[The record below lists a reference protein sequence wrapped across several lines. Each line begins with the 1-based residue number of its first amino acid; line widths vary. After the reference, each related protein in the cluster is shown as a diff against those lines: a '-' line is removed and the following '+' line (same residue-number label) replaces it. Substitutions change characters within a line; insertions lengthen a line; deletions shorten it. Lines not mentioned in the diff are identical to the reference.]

1 MTPTANLQK
10 IAKVLKSN
18 GTDGELLISFF
29 AMDPEDLEITEPVF
43 ILFDGLPV
51 PFFVQSLRRRGQNK
65 ALVHLNG
72 IYDLKDC
79 EEVCG
84 KDIYL
89 PADAEAAY
97 GEGDFSFLV
106 GWELRDAGK
115 SLGRIADFV
124 DIPGNPCLELE
135 DGRMV
140 PLHED
145 FITAVDEDSAVV
157 EMELPSGLLD

>member
-29 AMDPEDLEITEPVF
+29 AMDPEGLEITEPVF

-89 PADAEAAY
+89 PADADAAY

-135 DGRMV
+135 DGRLV

>member
-135 DGRMV
+135 DGRLV

-145 FITAVDEDSAVV
+145 FITAVDEASAVV

>member
-135 DGRMV
+135 DGRLV

-157 EMELPSGLLD
+157 DMELPSGLLD

>member
-18 GTDGELLISFF
+18 GTDGELLVSFF
-29 AMDPEDLEITEPVF
+29 AMDPEDLEILEPVF

-72 IYDLKDC
+72 IFDLKDC

-135 DGRMV
+135 DGRLV

>member
-10 IAKVLKSN
+10 VAKVLKSN
-18 GTDGELLISFF
+18 GTDGELLVSFF
-29 AMDPEDLEITEPVF
+29 AMDPEDLEISEPVF

-72 IYDLKDC
+72 IFDLKDC

-135 DGRMV
+135 DGRLV

>member
-84 KDIYL
+84 KEIYL

-135 DGRMV
+135 DGRLV

-145 FITAVDEDSAVV
+145 FITAVDEDSTVV

>member
-29 AMDPEDLEITEPVF
+29 AMDPEDLEISEPVF

-72 IYDLKDC
+72 IFDLKDC

-135 DGRMV
+135 DGRLV

-157 EMELPSGLLD
+157 EMELPAGLLD

>member
-72 IYDLKDC
+72 IFDLKDC

-135 DGRMV
+135 DGRLV

-157 EMELPSGLLD
+157 EMELPTGLLD

>member
-10 IAKVLKSN
+10 VAKVLKSN

-72 IYDLKDC
+72 IFDLKDC

-135 DGRMV
+135 DGRLV

-145 FITAVDEDSAVV
+145 FITAVDEDSTVV

>member
-135 DGRMV
+135 DGRLV

-145 FITAVDEDSAVV
+145 FITAVDEDSTVV

>member
-18 GTDGELLISFF
+18 GTDGELLVSFF
-29 AMDPEDLEITEPVF
+29 AMDPEDLEISEPVF

-72 IYDLKDC
+72 IFDLKDC

-135 DGRMV
+135 DGRLV

-145 FITAVDEDSAVV
+145 FITAVDEDAAVV

>member
-1 MTPTANLQK
+1 MTSTANLQK

-18 GTDGELLISFF
+18 GTDGELLVSFF

-72 IYDLKDC
+72 IFDLKDC

-135 DGRMV
+135 DGRLV

>member
-29 AMDPEDLEITEPVF
+29 AMDSEDLEITEPVF

-72 IYDLKDC
+72 IFDLKDC

-135 DGRMV
+135 DGRLV

>member
-18 GTDGELLISFF
+18 GTDGELLVSFF

-72 IYDLKDC
+72 IFDLKDC

-89 PADAEAAY
+89 PTDAEAAY

-135 DGRMV
+135 DGRLV

>member
-18 GTDGELLISFF
+18 GTDGELLVSFF

-72 IYDLKDC
+72 IFDLKDC

-135 DGRMV
+135 DGRLV

-157 EMELPSGLLD
+157 EMELPTGLLD

>member
-29 AMDPEDLEITEPVF
+29 AIDPEDLEITEPVF

-135 DGRMV
+135 DGRLV

>member
-29 AMDPEDLEITEPVF
+29 AMDPEDLEISEPVF

-135 DGRMV
+135 DGRLV

-145 FITAVDEDSAVV
+145 FITAVDEDAAVV

>member
-18 GTDGELLISFF
+18 GTDGELLVSFF
-29 AMDPEDLEITEPVF
+29 AMDPEDLEISEPVF

-115 SLGRIADFV
+115 SLGRIADLV

-135 DGRMV
+135 DGRLV

-145 FITAVDEDSAVV
+145 FITAVDEDAAVV

>member
-18 GTDGELLISFF
+18 GTDGELLVSFF
-29 AMDPEDLEITEPVF
+29 AMDPEDLEISEPVF

-72 IYDLKDC
+72 IFDLKDC

-135 DGRMV
+135 DGRLV

>member
-10 IAKVLKSN
+10 VAKVLKSN

-72 IYDLKDC
+72 IFDLKDC

-89 PADAEAAY
+89 PADADAAY

-135 DGRMV
+135 DGRLV

>member
-72 IYDLKDC
+72 IYYLKDC

-135 DGRMV
+135 DGRLV

>member
-72 IYDLKDC
+72 IFDLKDC

-135 DGRMV
+135 DGRLV

>member
-10 IAKVLKSN
+10 VAKVLKSN

-72 IYDLKDC
+72 IFDLKDC

-135 DGRMV
+135 DGRLV

>member
-72 IYDLKDC
+72 IFDLKDC

-97 GEGDFSFLV
+97 GDGDFSFLV

-135 DGRMV
+135 DGRLV

>member
-1 MTPTANLQK
+1 MTLTANLQK

-29 AMDPEDLEITEPVF
+29 AMDPEDLEISEPVF

-72 IYDLKDC
+72 IFDLKDC

-135 DGRMV
+135 DGRLV

>member
-10 IAKVLKSN
+10 VAKVLKSN

-29 AMDPEDLEITEPVF
+29 AMDPEDLEISEPVF

-72 IYDLKDC
+72 IFDLKDC

-135 DGRMV
+135 DGRLV

>member
-84 KDIYL
+84 KDTYL

-135 DGRMV
+135 DGRLV

>member
-18 GTDGELLISFF
+18 GTDGELLVSFF
-29 AMDPEDLEITEPVF
+29 AMDPEDLEITDPVF

-72 IYDLKDC
+72 IFDLKDC

-135 DGRMV
+135 DGRLV

>member
-72 IYDLKDC
+72 IFDLKDC

-106 GWELRDAGK
+106 VWELRDAGK

-135 DGRMV
+135 DGRLV

>member
-10 IAKVLKSN
+10 VAKVLKSN

-29 AMDPEDLEITEPVF
+29 AMDPEDLEISEPVF

-135 DGRMV
+135 DGRLV

-145 FITAVDEDSAVV
+145 FITAVDEDAAVV

>member
-29 AMDPEDLEITEPVF
+29 AMDPEDLEISEPVF

-72 IYDLKDC
+72 IFDLKDC
-79 EEVCG
+79 EEICG

-135 DGRMV
+135 DGRLV

>member
-72 IYDLKDC
+72 IFDLKDC
-79 EEVCG
+79 EEV
-84 KDIYL
+84 

-135 DGRMV
+135 DGRLV

>member
-10 IAKVLKSN
+10 VAKVLKSN

-72 IYDLKDC
+72 IFDLKDC

-89 PADAEAAY
+89 PADADAAY

-135 DGRMV
+135 DGRLV

-145 FITAVDEDSAVV
+145 FITAVDEDSTVV

>member
-89 PADAEAAY
+89 PADAEATY

-135 DGRMV
+135 DGRLV

>member
-29 AMDPEDLEITEPVF
+29 AMDPEDLEISEPVF

-79 EEVCG
+79 EEVCS

-89 PADAEAAY
+89 PEDAEAAY
-97 GEGDFSFLV
+97 GGGDFSFLV

-135 DGRMV
+135 DGRLV